1 MKVTAGKFKGRT
13 LNENTFDH
21 IRPTADMVKQ
31 AIFNKL
37 FEKIE
42 GARVLDLFCGTGA
55 LGIEAISRGADEV
68 VFVDKDRNSVNLTLS
83 NLKKLNLS
91 PRVLLLDYATA
102 LEKLRGE
109 KFDIILLDPPY
120 KSNLYTPAL
129 KLIDKY
135 SLLQT
140 DGIIVCEH
148 ERGEKIDY
156 SPFVV
161 FDERG
166 YGIKEVTYLTDR
178 L

>member
-13 LNENTFDH
+13 LIENTFNH

-37 FEKIE
+37 YEKIE
-42 GARVLDLFCGTGA
+42 GAKTLDLFCGTGA
-55 LGIEAISRGADEV
+55 LGIEAISRGAKEV
-68 VFVDKDRNSVNLTLS
+68 VFVDKDKNSINLTLS

-91 PRVLLLDYATA
+91 PRVLHLDYADA
-102 LEKLRGE
+102 LAKLRGE
-109 KFDIILLDPPY
+109 KFDLIFIDPPY
-120 KSNLYTPAL
+120 KSKLYSPAL
-129 KLIDKY
+129 KLIFEY
-135 SLLQT
+135 SLLQD
-140 DGIIVCEH
+140 DGIIICEH

-156 SPFVV
+156 SPYVV